1 MNFFCGSDYVC
12 NNFSSLDVKNYIKN
26 TLYASFDG
34 DADRVVFYCRFQD
47 QMYLMDGD
55 KILGIISRSD
65 IITAALKIKG
75 QSWRKWILAIFNCIN
90 L

>member
-1 MNFFCGSDYVC
+1 
-12 NNFSSLDVKNYIKN
+12 
-26 TLYASFDG
+26 
-34 DADRVVFYCRFQD
+34 
-47 QMYLMDGD
+47 MDGD